1 MKIFI
6 GIIVCIFM
14 ISIFWATSWRITLF
28 EIETKQRDVE
38 SLNLRM
44 EDIIRQQ
51 QEIPLL
57 KSEINELEQEK
68 QQLKSEIIKDFNDV
82 NKPLVKIQQR
92 LIEHL
97 NKQKEKQQKK

>member
-1 MKIFI
+1 
-6 GIIVCIFM
+6 
-14 ISIFWATSWRITLF
+14 
-28 EIETKQRDVE
+28 
-38 SLNLRM
+38 M
-44 EDIIRQQ
+44 ELD
-51 QEIPLL
+51 
-57 KSEINELEQEK
+57 QEK

>member
-1 MKIFI
+1 
-6 GIIVCIFM
+6 
-14 ISIFWATSWRITLF
+14 
-28 EIETKQRDVE
+28 
-38 SLNLRM
+38 M

>member
-14 ISIFWATSWRITLF
+14 VSIFWATSWRITSF
-28 EIETKQRDVE
+28 EIKTKQKDIE
-38 SLNLRM
+38 CLNDRI

-51 QEIPLL
+51 REIPLL
-57 KSEINELEQEK
+57 KSEIMELDQEK